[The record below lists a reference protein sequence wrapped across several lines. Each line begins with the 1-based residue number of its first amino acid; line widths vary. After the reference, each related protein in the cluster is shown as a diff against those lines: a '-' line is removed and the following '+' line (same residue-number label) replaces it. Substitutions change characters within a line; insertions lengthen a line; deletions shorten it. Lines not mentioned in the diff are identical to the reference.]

1 MIFSPSLL
9 AVLAPILGTICIL
22 SEISLVIYKRS
33 GSHSKNQ
40 DQGSMRIVWLAA
52 LCSVPLGRLARV
64 TVPQAQSDI
73 LIQLAAAAVGIF
85 AVGMIL
91 RWVSVIYLGRFFTV
105 NVAIADGHQ
114 VIDTGPYRLLRHPS
128 YTGLLLMFLGTGIA
142 SGNLLTLL
150 IFVLL
155 PAAALLHR
163 IAIEEAVLSGAL
175 GSRYV
180 DYMSKTKRLI
190 PFVY

>member
-1 MIFSPSLL
+1 MIFNPSLL
-9 AVLAPILGTICIL
+9 AVLAPILGTICFL
-22 SEISLVIYKRS
+22 SEVFLAIYKRS
-33 GSHSKNQ
+33 GSHSKNR

-73 LIQLAAAAVGIF
+73 LIQLAAAAVAIF
-85 AVGMIL
+85 AIGMIL
-91 RWVSVIYLGRFFTV
+91 RWVSIIYLGRFFTV
-105 NVAIADGHQ
+105 DVAIAAGHQ
-114 VIDTGPYRLLRHPS
+114 VVDTGPYRLLRHPS

-142 SGNLLTLL
+142 SGNILTLL

-155 PAAALLHR
+155 PAMALLYR
-163 IAIEEAVLSGAL
+163 IGIEEAALSDAL
-175 GSRYV
+175 GPQYLS
-180 DYMSKTKRLI
+180 YMNKTKRLI